1 MRVCILGSGLT
12 ALTLAKAL
20 VNQNIFVDL
29 ISSNKNHKINHSR
42 TIGISK
48 SNFNYFN
55 RNITNIEKISWKLK
69 KIEIFTDKN
78 KNEKILN
85 FENSDEQLFSIIKN
99 YQLYEVLNKNL
110 FKNKYFKKIKSQK
123 KLIKQEKYNLIVNT
137 EYNNFFTKKYFSKKI
152 EKSYN
157 SYAYTT
163 VINHETISNQIAVQV
178 FTKIGPLAF
187 LPLSKNKTSIV
198 YSIYNSKDI
207 DRKRIIHLIN
217 QNNIKYKI
225 KKIEKIENFELK
237 SFNLRSYYHNNI
249 LAFGDLL
256 HRIHPLAGQGFN
268 MTIRDVNL
276 FINII
281 KNKIDLGLPIDISV
295 NYEFEKNLKH
305 KNYIFSNSVDLI
317 QEFFNFERKFNNNI
331 LSKSV
336 KILGKNRFIN
346 KLFTKVA
353 DKGINF

>member
-29 ISSNKNHKINHSR
+29 ISSNKNNKINHSR

-69 KIEIFTDKN
+69 KIEIYTDKN

-99 YQLYEVLNKNL
+99 YKLYEVLDKNL
-110 FKNKYFKKIKSQK
+110 NKNKYFKKIKSKK

-137 EYNNFFTKKYFSKKI
+137 EYNNIFTKKYFSKKI
-152 EKSYN
+152 EKSYK
-157 SYAYTT
+157 SYAHTT
-163 VINHETISNQIAVQV
+163 VINHEKISNQIAVQV

-207 DRKRIIHLIN
+207 DRKKIINLIN

-225 KKIEKIENFELK
+225 KKFEKIENFELK

-281 KNKIDLGLPIDISV
+281 KNKIDLGLPIDNSV
-295 NYEFEKNLKH
+295 NYEFEKNFKH
-305 KNYIFSNSVDLI
+305 KNYIFSNSIDLV

-346 KLFTKVA
+346 KLFTEVA